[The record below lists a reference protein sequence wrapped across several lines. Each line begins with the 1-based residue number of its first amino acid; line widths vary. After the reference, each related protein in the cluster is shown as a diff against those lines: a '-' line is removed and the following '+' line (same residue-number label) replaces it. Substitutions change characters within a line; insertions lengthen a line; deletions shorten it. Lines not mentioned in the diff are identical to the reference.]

1 MDINDTVLKLKE
13 RILEADTGL
22 VSSSLTWSKLTVRY
36 KGQELED
43 SRRLREYE
51 VSEDSEM
58 EVRVRK
64 VKRMNVFVQSKC
76 ETKKIPVW
84 VNPSDNVEVLKP
96 LLKKMNEEYD
106 FPLPPE
112 YFFIHKQ
119 DVMDNDKSFRW
130 NRVAQGDIIDVF
142 PGSVISG

>member
-1 MDINDTVLKLKE
+1 M
-13 RILEADTGL
+13 

-43 SRRLREYE
+43 SKRLMEYE

-58 EVRVRK
+58 EVRVQR
-64 VKRMNVFVQSKC
+64 VKRMKVLVQSKC

-96 LLKKMNEEYD
+96 LLKKMNKEYD
-106 FPLPPE
+106 FLCRQSTSSFTSRTSWTKTSRFGGTELPR
-112 YFFIHKQ
+112 
-119 DVMDNDKSFRW
+119 VTSLTSFLE
-130 NRVAQGDIIDVF
+130 AL
-142 PGSVISG
+142 